1 MTEYV
6 CFICGLL
13 TGIGLWFFHDLKDNP
28 YLRGVDDG
36 YRLAVSDLQYKRGKK
51 NDTDRVDN
59 QPRR

>member
-1 MTEYV
+1 MTECV

-51 NDTDRVDN
+51 NETD
-59 QPRR
+59 